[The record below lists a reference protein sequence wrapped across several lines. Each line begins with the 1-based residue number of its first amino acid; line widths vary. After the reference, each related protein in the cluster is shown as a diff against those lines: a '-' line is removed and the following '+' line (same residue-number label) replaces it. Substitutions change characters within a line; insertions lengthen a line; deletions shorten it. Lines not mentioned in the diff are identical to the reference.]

1 MPNIKDCKNKY
12 IDETMKEYESKKLKI
27 SGKRIVKDRKQ
38 AIAIALNIAERKCK
52 YTTNDYKLLKE
63 KVKKFLFDDDR
74 KISDKKVPLTNVIES
89 RILYEYYI
97 KKKDYKNSKIIK
109 DGLLKRI
116 IDAGRKGIKI
126 NKNIFIEL
134 NNVFN

>member
-1 MPNIKDCKNKY
+1 MSNIKDCKQKY
-12 IDETMKEYESKKLKI
+12 VDETMKEFESRKLKV

-63 KVKKFLFDDDR
+63 KVNDFLFEDDR
-74 KISDKKVPLTNVIES
+74 KISEKKVPLTNVIET

-97 KKKDYKNSKIIK
+97 KRKDYKNSKIIRE
-109 DGLLKRI
+109 GLLKRI
-116 IDAGRKGIKI
+116 IDAGRKGITI
-126 NKNIFIEL
+126 NKNIFNEL
-134 NNVFN
+134 NKLF